1 MKIKRDHEA
10 AAQTTVY
17 ENNARR
23 RHGARECEPGWHAAI
38 ASLVRRDY
46 AFLPLRYGD
55 QGVLFR
61 GMARGLGAAL
71 SAGHCMPS
79 SDDHALNAL
88 ERETGVV
95 FVSQDVSDALAVARL
110 WEAPLDGGI
119 LVIPASAFG
128 RAHAAGNAAVLG
140 FADPGVVFR
149 YPCFAPPLVLDDLTQ
164 VIVHPAAAPAVAG
177 LAPGR
182 MMTLPTETTAERG
195 AVAAAITRLLEDAA
209 WHAATPQN
217 GARFPRRI

>member
-1 MKIKRDHEA
+1 MKRKREHEA

-17 ENNARR
+17 ESNARR
-23 RHGARECEPGWHAAI
+23 RHGTRECEPGWHAAI
-38 ASLVRRDY
+38 ADLVRRDY
-46 AFLPLRYGD
+46 AFLPLRYD
-55 QGVLFR
+55 AHGVLFR

-71 SAGHCMPS
+71 SAGQCVPS

-128 RAHAAGNAAVLG
+128 RAHAAGTAAVLG

-149 YPCFAPPLVLDDLTQ
+149 YPCFAPPLALDDLTR
-164 VIVHPAAAPAVAG
+164 VIVHAAAAPAVAG

-182 MMTLPTETTAERG
+182 VMTLPPETTPERG
-195 AVAAAITRLLEDAA
+195 AVTAAVARLLDDADCR
-209 WHAATPQN
+209 AATPQN
-217 GARFPRRI
+217 GARYPRRI